1 MLGQLGKTVIPLPLV
16 INDYVVHNQQQLNL
30 LNL

>member
-1 MLGQLGKTVIPLPLV
+1 MLGQLGETVKPIPLV
-16 INDYVVHNQQQLNL
+16 INDYVVHNQQQLNP